1 MLIPLKQ
8 FICDSCKKPIVN
20 IEDGWIEW
28 ESYIDAK
35 TDKIVSKNFRI
46 CHHNNKCQKLIKH
59 PNCADL
65 PLSDFT
71 GDYAIV
77 QTISML
83 DIGVYHD
90 PTYTVGSEI
99 ENLREFAELQRRLL
113 LPYYEEARQYWNEA
127 INQGYF
133 GDMNEISIYMP
144 SFLKRMIEDFSE
156 SH

>member
-1 MLIPLKQ
+1 MLLPLKQ
-8 FICDSCKKPIVN
+8 FICDSCKTTILN

-28 ESYIDAK
+28 ECYIDDK

-46 CHHNNKCQKLIKH
+46 CHHNTKCQKLINH
-59 PNCADL
+59 ASCADL
-65 PLSDFT
+65 PLSHFT

-83 DIGVYHD
+83 DNGIYHD
-90 PTYTVGSEI
+90 PTYAAGSEI

-113 LPYYEEARQYWNEA
+113 LPYYEEARQYWDKA

-133 GDMNEISIYMP
+133 GEINEISIYMP
-144 SFLKRMIEDFSE
+144 SFLKTMIEDFSQIN
-156 SH
+156 